1 MRRRLYAPEVSQPP
15 PQPSPSGG
23 GDRSFEPWAGL
34 AAILAGIGG
43 LVYSVAFLGGV
54 VLGASPQLGMLVASA
69 ALMVGGV
76 LSLLVL
82 VAIYRRLLPASPGV
96 ALLGLALA
104 LMGAMGSVLH
114 GGFDLAN
121 VINPPA
127 TDVLTEAG
135 LPSPVDPRGLLT
147 FGMAGLGLIVLAAQA
162 RRTGALTNGVA
173 TLGVILGILLV
184 IVYLG
189 RLIVLDP
196 TNPLVAVPAGLT
208 GVIVAPVFYVWL
220 GLELRRR

>member
-1 MRRRLYAPEVSQPP
+1 MT
-15 PQPSPSGG
+15 QPSPSGG
-23 GDRSFEPWAGL
+23 ADRSFEPWAGL

-43 LVYSVAFLGGV
+43 VIYSVAFLGGV
-54 VLGASPQLGMLVASA
+54 VLGANPTLGMLVASA
-69 ALMVGGV
+69 ALMVGGI

-82 VAIYRRLLPASPGV
+82 VAIYRRLLQFSPGV

-104 LMGAMGSVLH
+104 LMGAFGSVLH

-127 TDVLTEAG
+127 ADVLTEAG

-147 FGMAGLGLIVLAAQA
+147 FGMSGLGLVVLAAQA
-162 RRTGALTNGVA
+162 RRTGALSSRVS
-173 TLGVILGILLV
+173 TLGVILGVLLV

-189 RLIVLDP
+189 RLIVLVP
-196 TNPLVAVPAGLT
+196 TNPLVAIPAGLT
-208 GVIVAPVFYVWL
+208 GVIVAPAFYVWL

>member
-1 MRRRLYAPEVSQPP
+1 MSQP
-15 PQPSPSGG
+15 SSTGG
-23 GDRSFEPWAGL
+23 GDRTFEPLAGL

-43 LVYSVAFLGGV
+43 LIYSVAFLGGV
-54 VLGASPQLGMLVASA
+54 VLGANPTLGMLVASV

-96 ALLGLALA
+96 ALLGLTLA
-104 LMGAMGSVLH
+104 LMGALGSVLH

-121 VINPPA
+121 VVNPPA
-127 TDVLTEAG
+127 ADILTEAG

-147 FGMAGLGLIVLAAQA
+147 FGMSGLGLVVLAAQA
-162 RRTGALTNGVA
+162 RRTGALTSRLA
-173 TLGVILGILLV
+173 TLGVILGVLLV

-189 RLIVLDP
+189 RLIVLVP

-208 GVIVAPVFYVWL
+208 GVIVAPVFYIWL
-220 GLELRRR
+220 GLELRRH

>member
-1 MRRRLYAPEVSQPP
+1 MSQP
-15 PQPSPSGG
+15 SFSGG
-23 GDRSFEPWAGL
+23 GDRAFEPWAGL

-43 LVYSVAFLGGV
+43 VIYSVAFLGGV
-54 VLGASPQLGMLVASA
+54 VLGANPVLGMLVASA

-104 LMGAMGSVLH
+104 LMGALGSVLH

-121 VINPPA
+121 VIHPPA
-127 TDVLTEAG
+127 VDVLTEAG

-147 FGMAGLGLIVLAAQA
+147 FGMSGLGLIVLSAQA
-162 RRTGALTNGVA
+162 RRTGALSRRVTN
-173 TLGVILGILLV
+173 LGVVLGGLLV

-196 TNPLVAVPAGLT
+196 TNLLVAVPAGLT
-208 GVIVAPVFYVWL
+208 GVIVAPLFYISL
-220 GLELRRR
+220 GMELRRR

>member
-1 MRRRLYAPEVSQPP
+1 V
-15 PQPSPSGG
+15 
-23 GDRSFEPWAGL
+23 AGL

-54 VLGASPQLGMLVASA
+54 VLGAAPQLGMLVASA

-82 VAIYRRLLPASPGV
+82 VAIYRRLLPISAGV
-96 ALLGLALA
+96 ALAGLALA

-127 TDVLTEAG
+127 ADILTEAG

-147 FGMAGLGLIVLAAQA
+147 FGMAGLGLIVLMAQA
-162 RRTGALTNGVA
+162 RRTGALSNGVS
-173 TLGVILGILLV
+173 TLGVILGVLLV
-184 IVYLG
+184 VVYLG
-189 RLIVLDP
+189 RLIVLVP

-208 GVIVAPVFYVWL
+208 GVIVAPVFYIWL

>member
-1 MRRRLYAPEVSQPP
+1 MS
-15 PQPSPSGG
+15 QPSPSGG

-127 TDVLTEAG
+127 ADVLTEAG

-173 TLGVILGILLV
+173 TLGVILGVLLV

-196 TNPLVAVPAGLT
+196 TNPLVAIPAGLT
-208 GVIVAPVFYVWL
+208 GVIVAPVFYVRL

>member
-1 MRRRLYAPEVSQPP
+1 
-15 PQPSPSGG
+15 
-23 GDRSFEPWAGL
+23 L

-54 VLGASPQLGMLVASA
+54 VLGASPELGMLVASA
-69 ALMVGGV
+69 ALMIGGV

-82 VAIYRRLLPASPGV
+82 VAIYRRLLSASPGV

-104 LMGAMGSVLH
+104 LMGAFGSVLH

-121 VINPPA
+121 VINPPVA
-127 TDVLTEAG
+127 DVLTENA

-147 FGMAGLGLIVLAAQA
+147 FGMAGLGLIVLMAQA

-173 TLGVILGILLV
+173 SLGVILGILLV
-184 IVYLG
+184 VVYLG
-189 RLIVLDP
+189 RLIVLVP

-208 GVIVAPVFYVWL
+208 GLIVAPVFYVWL

>member
-1 MRRRLYAPEVSQPP
+1 MRLRLYAPDVSQPP
-15 PQPSPSGG
+15 PQPSPGGG

-54 VLGASPQLGMLVASA
+54 VLGASPELGMLVASA

-127 TDVLTEAG
+127 VDVLTEAG

-173 TLGVILGILLV
+173 TTGVILGALLV

>member
-1 MRRRLYAPEVSQPP
+1 MT
-15 PQPSPSGG
+15 QPSPSGV

-54 VLGASPQLGMLVASA
+54 VLGAAPQLGLLVAST

-82 VAIYRRLLPASPGV
+82 VAVYRRLLPSSPGI
-96 ALLGLALA
+96 ALAGLALA
-104 LMGAMGSVLH
+104 LMGAMGSLLH

-127 TDVLTEAG
+127 ADVLTEAG

-147 FGMAGLGLIVLAAQA
+147 FGMAGLGLIVLMAQA
-162 RRTGALTNGVA
+162 RRTSALSSGVS
-173 TLGVILGILLV
+173 TLGVILGVLLV

-189 RLIVLDP
+189 RLVVLVP
-196 TNPLVAVPAGLT
+196 TSPLVAVPAGLT
-208 GVIVAPVFYVWL
+208 GVIVAPAFYIWL

>member
-1 MRRRLYAPEVSQPP
+1 VN
-15 PQPSPSGG
+15 QPSFSGG
-23 GDRSFEPWAGL
+23 SDRTFEPWAGL

-43 LVYSVAFLGGV
+43 VIYSVAFLGGV
-54 VLGASPQLGMLVASA
+54 VLGANPTLGMLVASI

-76 LSLLVL
+76 LSLFVL
-82 VAIYRRLLPASPGV
+82 VAIYRRLLPVSPGV
-96 ALLGLALA
+96 ALLGLTLA
-104 LMGAMGSVLH
+104 LMGALGSVLH

-121 VINPPA
+121 VVNPPA
-127 TDVLTEAG
+127 ADVLTEAG

-147 FGMAGLGLIVLAAQA
+147 FGMSGLGLLVLAAQA
-162 RRTGALTNGVA
+162 RRTGALSNRVA

-189 RLIVLDP
+189 RLIVLVP
-196 TNPLVAVPAGLT
+196 TNPLVAIPAGLT

>member
-1 MRRRLYAPEVSQPP
+1 MS
-15 PQPSPSGG
+15 QPSPSAA

-54 VLGASPQLGMLVASA
+54 VLGASPKLGMLVASA

-114 GGFDLAN
+114 GGYDLAN

-127 TDVLTEAG
+127 ADVLTEAG

-162 RRTGALTNGVA
+162 RRTGALSNGVA
-173 TLGVILGILLV
+173 TMGVILGVLLIV
-184 IVYLG
+184 VYLG
-189 RLIVLDP
+189 RLVVLVP

-208 GVIVAPVFYVWL
+208 GVVVAPVFYIWL

>member
-1 MRRRLYAPEVSQPP
+1 MS
-15 PQPSPSGG
+15 QPSPAGA

-54 VLGASPQLGMLVASA
+54 VLGAAPELGMLVASA
-69 ALMVGGV
+69 ALMLGGV
-76 LSLLVL
+76 LTLLVL

-104 LMGAMGSVLH
+104 LMGAFGSVLH

-121 VINPPA
+121 VINPPIA
-127 TDVLTEAG
+127 DVLTENA

-147 FGMAGLGLIVLAAQA
+147 FGMAGLGLIVLMAQA
-162 RRTGALTNGVA
+162 RRIGALSNDVA
-173 TLGVILGILLV
+173 SLGVILGVLLV
-184 IVYLG
+184 VVYLG
-189 RLIVLDP
+189 RLIVLVP

-208 GVIVAPVFYVWL
+208 GLIVAPVFYVWL

>member
-1 MRRRLYAPEVSQPP
+1 MSQPP

-54 VLGASPQLGMLVASA
+54 VLGASPELGLLVASA
-69 ALMVGGV
+69 ALMVGGI
-76 LSLLVL
+76 LGLLVL
-82 VAIYRRLLPASPGV
+82 VAIYRRLLPASPGI

-114 GGFDLAN
+114 GGFDLAT

-127 TDVLTEAG
+127 VNVLTETG

-147 FGMAGLGLIVLAAQA
+147 FGMAGLGLIVLAGQA
-162 RRTGALTNGVA
+162 RRIGALTSGVA
-173 TLGVILGILLV
+173 TMGVILGVLLV

-208 GVIVAPVFYVWL
+208 GLIVAPVFYVWL